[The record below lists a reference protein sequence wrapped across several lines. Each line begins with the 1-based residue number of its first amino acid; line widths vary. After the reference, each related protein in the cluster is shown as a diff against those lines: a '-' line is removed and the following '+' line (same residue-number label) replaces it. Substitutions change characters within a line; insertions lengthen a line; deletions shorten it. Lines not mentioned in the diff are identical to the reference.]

1 MPDLPPV
8 DARSIGFFLGAGASI
23 EFGIPSMKSMTTS
36 FAEEIRNN
44 ASRNI
49 GERKIFET
57 VYTSLGKA
65 YEEQDNVDLEAIIS
79 VITGLKEKEHV
90 NENIGDLGL
99 FMLQIGWKIN
109 TEKEFAFDTKI
120 LNSLENKFKR
130 YIRRK

>member
-1 MPDLPPV
+1 M
-8 DARSIGFFLGAGASI
+8 
-23 EFGIPSMKSMTTS
+23 
-36 FAEEIRNN
+36 
-44 ASRNI
+44 
-49 GERKIFET
+49 
-57 VYTSLGKA
+57 
-65 YEEQDNVDLEAIIS
+65 
-79 VITGLKEKEHV
+79 